1 MEWRDSGVILGA
13 RTFGE
18 TGRIVEVMT
27 QAHGRSAGLVR
38 GGRSARMRVVL
49 QPGNV
54 VAVTWRARLDE
65 HLGTLAVELA
75 EARAG
80 PLMETAVGA
89 FGLASLAA
97 LVRFLPERD
106 PHPRIHEALLVVLDH
121 LGDPVAAGE
130 AAVRFELLLL
140 EEFGFGL
147 DLSACAANGTSEDLA
162 FVSPRTGRAVSRAA
176 GTPYADKLLPLP
188 AFLGRGGEGATPA
201 RREVME
207 GFRLTGHFLADF
219 AASHGNR
226 GLPDARERFLHA
238 LDRALARRE
247 TAA

>member
-1 MEWRDSGVILGA
+1 MEWRDDGVILGA
-13 RTFGE
+13 RAFGE

-27 QAHGRSAGLVR
+27 RAHGRSAGLVR

-65 HLGTLAVELA
+65 HLGTFAVELS

-80 PLMETAVGA
+80 ALMETATGA

-121 LGDPVAAGE
+121 LADPATAGE

-147 DLSACAANGTSEDLA
+147 DLSECAAGGTDDDLA
-162 FVSPRTGRAVSRAA
+162 YVSPRTGRAVSRAA
-176 GTPYADKLLPLP
+176 GAPYAEKLLPLP
-188 AFLGRGGEGATPA
+188 GFLGRAVMGAAPA
-201 RREVME
+201 RREVMA
-207 GFRLTGHFLADF
+207 GFRLTGHFLADY

-226 GLPDARERFLHA
+226 VLPDARERFLHA
-238 LDRALARRE
+238 LDRALARLE
-247 TAA
+247 AAA